1 MRQIINVGC
10 VLVLMGA
17 AFEAGE
23 IVRAERLI
31 VLDREGKP
39 KVVAMTDVRGNGELV
54 IYDSEGRVLFGIQ
67 GGRFVGKLASELRRI
82 DTAIAAKPGIAAGPT
97 LVRVM
102 LLESVS
108 TLPVDDLMLA
118 EAAKLRAEAKGLDDE
133 IHDLE
138 KAIARIPKTGITERD
153 EKNLKH
159 RRNEYKQLKLGYEQD
174 AKRFRARATRLDKQ
188 AHETRHELQGWDG
201 QRTII
206 LETTRDLSVTI
217 SRLNAG
223 DFVTWQG
230 KRVEM
235 TDNTDRFQV
244 NRIEGTA
251 APANFRTRSGKG
263 TP

>member
-1 MRQIINVGC
+1 MRQLINVGC

-39 KVVAMTDVRGNGELV
+39 KVVAMTDVGGNGELM
-54 IYDSEGRVLFGIQ
+54 IYDSEGHVQFGIQ
-67 GGRFVGKLASELRRI
+67 GGQFVGRLASELRRI
-82 DTAIAAKPGIAAGPT
+82 DTAIATTPGIVTGPT

-108 TLPVDDLMLA
+108 TLPVDNSLLA
-118 EAAKLRAEAKGLDDE
+118 EAARLRAEAEKLDLD
-133 IHDLE
+133 IQRLE
-138 KAIARIPKTGITERD
+138 KTIAGMPNTGNKGSDER
-153 EKNLKH
+153 
-159 RRNEYKQLKLGYEQD
+159 RRHQRHSYRQLMLGYEQD
-174 AKRFRARATRLDKQ
+174 AKRLRARATRLDKQ

-217 SRLNAG
+217 SRLNPG

-235 TDNTDRFQV
+235 SDNTDRFQV
-244 NRIEGTA
+244 NRIEATA
-251 APANFRTRSGKG
+251 APANFRTRSGRGK
-263 TP
+263 P